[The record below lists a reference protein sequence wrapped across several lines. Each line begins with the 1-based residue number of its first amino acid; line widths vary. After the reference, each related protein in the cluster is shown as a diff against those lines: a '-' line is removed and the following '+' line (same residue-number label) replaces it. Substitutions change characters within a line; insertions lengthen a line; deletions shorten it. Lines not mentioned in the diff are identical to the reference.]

1 MKLARGEDALKDT
14 AQYLW
19 EIALGMEDGDLSL
32 AERKL
37 REAQQNLA
45 DALDRNA
52 PDAEIKKLMDELR
65 KAMQDYMT
73 ELAQRM
79 QNAPMQPNQNA
90 QNILRQQDL
99 ERMMDQIE
107 NLARSGNRDA
117 AQQMLSEL
125 QRMMN
130 NLQAGRPQRSQQSQK
145 TARPASRST
154 SSARSCATSK
164 S

>member
-1 MKLARGEDALKDT
+1 
-14 AQYLW
+14 
-19 EIALGMEDGDLSL
+19 SL

-45 DALDRNA
+45 DASDRNA

-107 NLARSGNRDA
+107 NLARSG
-117 AQQMLSEL
+117 
-125 QRMMN
+125 
-130 NLQAGRPQRSQQSQK
+130 
-145 TARPASRST
+145 
-154 SSARSCATSK
+154 
-164 S
+164 